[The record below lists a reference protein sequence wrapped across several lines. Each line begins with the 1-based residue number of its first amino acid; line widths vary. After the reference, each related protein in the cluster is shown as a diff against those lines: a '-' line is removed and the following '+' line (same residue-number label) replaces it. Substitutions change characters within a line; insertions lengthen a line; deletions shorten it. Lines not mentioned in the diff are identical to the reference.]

1 MNFSFNDDH
10 LTIKD
15 VADKIFRDLC
25 DDETIRQLSKEP
37 EPVHRTLWKQLGE
50 SGLLGA
56 PLPAAYNGSDLGLA
70 EVCLIAQAQ
79 GAAVAPIPFLE
90 TVVECAMPIANFA
103 SEALKNRILPG
114 VASGELTLAAVRP
127 YEGLRDKAPLTASQ
141 QGDQWQLN
149 GESSLVSYAPV
160 ADGFLVTALVDGD
173 CGWLGYVD
181 ASTSG
186 VTITT
191 QKNVSGELCGHIRFA
206 GVIVD
211 GADVVAVGAAAQQAV
226 EWQLQRT
233 WTAMAA
239 QQVGVLKEGLQR
251 AADYTKERKQFGRPL
266 ASFQA
271 VAQQAA
277 DGYMAIEALQGVY
290 WRALADI
297 EANAPG
303 APMSSR
309 VAKFWIAEAGHTAA
323 HVALHIHGGIGQDL
337 DYPAH
342 RFFIWAKRN
351 EHYLGGANRHA
362 AALGALVSQN
372 LDLIL
377 D

>member
-1 MNFSFNDDH
+1 MNFSFSDDQ

-56 PLPAAYNGSDLGLA
+56 PLPAEYNGSALGLA
-70 EVCLIAQAQ
+70 EVCLIAQGQ
-79 GAAVAPIPFLE
+79 GMAVAPIPLLE
-90 TVVECAMPIANFA
+90 TVVECAMPIAEFGG
-103 SEALKNRILPG
+103 EALKQRVLPG
-114 VASGELTLAAVRP
+114 VASGELMLSPVRP
-127 YEGLRDKAPLTASQ
+127 YDGLRDKQPLAASK
-141 QGDQWQLN
+141 QGDLWQLH

-160 ADGFLVTALVDGD
+160 ANGFLVSALLDGESA
-173 CGWLGYVD
+173 WLGYVD
-181 ASTSG
+181 AGTNGVSITS
-186 VTITT
+186 
-191 QKNVSGELCGHIRFA
+191 QKNVSGELCGHIRFDA
-206 GVIVD
+206 VTVE
-211 GADVVAVGAAAQQAV
+211 AANVVASGEAAKQAI

-233 WTAMAA
+233 FTSMAA
-239 QQVGVLKEGLQR
+239 QQVGLLKEGLQR

-266 ASFQA
+266 AAFQA

-297 EANAPG
+297 EANAPE

-309 VAKFWIAEAGHTAA
+309 VAKFWIAEAGHIAA

-342 RFFIWAKRN
+342 RFFIWAKKN
-351 EHYLGGANRHA
+351 EHYLGGAGRQA
-362 AALGALVSQN
+362 VTLGELVANN